1 MWEGRWLKFE
11 LEEVEPQDVQTN
23 HMTMHHVSAHDRIA
37 LLIRL
42 CANLSHLD
50 SDSHIVN
57 PGPQSR
63 APGSLLR
70 DVDPITTAISKRRR
84 SQLHLPLPS
93 SEGCGRLL
101 VEVGGPS
108 SASRKWAMTNVVAYF
123 LPFLLCQP
131 TTNTQ
136 YTHSATTTTSLAS
149 KRELEVDFSDCL
161 THLPP
166 VPSPSHPNASQR
178 WIILVISRHL
188 PPLPPP
194 SHPNASRRWSFSAFQ
209 RTSHLFHLPR
219 I

>member
-1 MWEGRWLKFE
+1 M
-11 LEEVEPQDVQTN
+11 
-23 HMTMHHVSAHDRIA
+23 
-37 LLIRL
+37 
-42 CANLSHLD
+42 NLSHLD

-108 SASRKWAMTNVVAYF
+108 SASRKWATTFVIACF

-131 TTNTQ
+131 TTNAR
-136 YTHSATTTTSLAS
+136 YTHSAMTTTSLAS
-149 KRELEVDFSDCL
+149 KCEPEVDFLDCSSL
-161 THLPP
+161 RRYIHVSIPGTCENHFINP
-166 VPSPSHPNASQR
+166 HPQFPTSQKKEFCR
-178 WIILVISRHL
+178 GAV
-188 PPLPPP
+188 
-194 SHPNASRRWSFSAFQ
+194 AG
-209 RTSHLFHLPR
+209 
-219 I
+219 